1 MKIHNWYLSFS
12 LALFLGAAL
21 GCGDLGSGTL
31 SIGAPGDDATVTD
44 DDDTVTDDD
53 DTATDDDDTVTDDDD
68 TVTDDDDDDD
78 DDGDDDDTAP
88 GQDHELTG
96 DYDGEIWMFI
106 EMPSGGGPGG
116 GGGDDEPACIGDAE
130 LDIDKD
136 GDFTVEADCTITWL
150 SLTYSFEVEGT
161 VSGSLQFVGE
171 ATESNSWTND
181 VSHYESLGWVKEGD
195 KVLIEWE
202 GVTPGQGRTSR
213 PYLGQGWFRL
223 D

>member
-1 MKIHNWYLSFS
+1 
-12 LALFLGAAL
+12 
-21 GCGDLGSGTL
+21 
-31 SIGAPGDDATVTD
+31 
-44 DDDTVTDDD
+44 
-53 DTATDDDDTVTDDDD
+53 
-68 TVTDDDDDDD
+68 
-78 DDGDDDDTAP
+78 
-88 GQDHELTG
+88 
-96 DYDGEIWMFI
+96 MFI
-106 EMPSGGGPGG
+106 ETLSGGG

-136 GDFTVEADCTITWL
+136 GDFTVEGDCTITWL
-150 SLTYSFEVEGT
+150 SFTYSFEVEGT

-171 ATESNSWTND
+171 ATESNSWTSA
-181 VSHYESLGWVKEGD
+181 VSHYESLGWVEEGD